1 MYLISIFVAS
11 ISTICNIGNSNSNTY
26 KDIAKLSAEICI
38 IKIQVEKMKTRKLG
52 SLEVSAIGMGCM
64 NLSFGTGKATDISE
78 GVKVIRSGFD
88 KGITFFDTAEAYGPF
103 TNEELVGEA
112 LKPFRKDV
120 IIATKFG
127 MISDSGVNS
136 QPAHIRK
143 VVEDSLK
150 RLQTD
155 YIDLLYQHRV
165 DPNIPIE
172 DVAGTVKDLIAEGK
186 VKHFGLSEANAETII
201 KAHNVQAVTAV
212 QNQYSVWTREP
223 ETSVIPTCEELG
235 IGFVPWGPLGT
246 GFLTGAISPDDTFDP
261 ATDLRAVF
269 PRFTKEAMTANM
281 PLVTMLKNIAERK
294 GASTVQ
300 IALAWLLAQ
309 KLFIVPIP
317 GMDKIAYIEDNIK
330 SAEVEMTAED
340 LQEIEEG
347 LSKIAIQGERLN
359 KDLLNLSE

>member
-1 MYLISIFVAS
+1 
-11 ISTICNIGNSNSNTY
+11 
-26 KDIAKLSAEICI
+26 
-38 IKIQVEKMKTRKLG
+38 MKTRKLG

-64 NLSFGTGKATDISE
+64 NLSFGTGKAASINDGIN
-78 GVKVIRSGFD
+78 VIRNGYE
-88 KGITFFDTAEAYGPF
+88 KGINFFDTAEAYGPF

-127 MISDSGVNS
+127 MISDTGVNS

-143 VVEDSLK
+143 VVEASLK

-165 DPNIPIE
+165 DPNVPIE
-172 DVAGTVKDLIAEGK
+172 DVAGTVQDLIKEGK
-186 VKHFGLSEANAETII
+186 VKHFGLSEAGADTIRR
-201 KAHNVQAVTAV
+201 AHAVQAVTAV

-223 ETSVIPTCEELG
+223 EELVIPTCEELG

-246 GFLTGAISPDDTFDP
+246 GFLTGTISPDDTFDA
-261 ATDLRAVF
+261 ATDLRAAF
-269 PRFTKEAMTANM
+269 PRFTKENMSANM
-281 PLVTMLKNIAERK
+281 PLVTMLKQIAERK
-294 GASTVQ
+294 GVSTVQ

-309 KLFIVPIP
+309 KPFIVPIP
-317 GMDKIAYIEDNIK
+317 GMDKIEYIEDNIK
-330 SAEVEMTAED
+330 SADVNITAED

-347 LSKIAIQGERLN
+347 LSKISIQGERLN